1 MNYRFHCTAFR
12 PKPCDLRDLEFLRLD
27 TGQSWTGRSGEREI
41 LAVIVV
47 GAATFTIGSE
57 EFVTAGGR
65 ANVYI
70 PAGSAITI
78 EATEPVEIALPG
90 IADGSR

>member
-1 MNYRFHCTAFR
+1 MR

-41 LAVIVV
+41 LAVIVG

-78 EATEPVEIALPG
+78 EASEPVEIALPG

>member
-1 MNYRFHCTAFR
+1 MNYRFHCTTLR

-41 LAVIVV
+41 LAVIVG

-78 EATEPVEIALPG
+78 EASEPVEIALPG